1 VIDAVVTLAASR
13 AALLATWAVGLGV
26 FALWL
31 VFEFRGMIFTDLLPL
46 KPLILRGLRA
56 GFLLCLLLPVA
67 LLILAGLA
75 GAWGVLIIYMGAA
88 YLPPSTYAL
97 CVSLGLFYSIR
108 RDRRTLKSP
117 YKGIAYAVA
126 AALAALGTAML
137 YVSLVWLDKPV

>member
-13 AALLATWAVGLGV
+13 AALLATWAVGLG
-26 FALWL
+26 F
-31 VFEFRGMIFTDLLPL
+31 
-46 KPLILRGLRA
+46 
-56 GFLLCLLLPVA
+56 
-67 LLILAGLA
+67 
-75 GAWGVLIIYMGAA
+75 
-88 YLPPSTYAL
+88 
-97 CVSLGLFYSIR
+97 FYSIR